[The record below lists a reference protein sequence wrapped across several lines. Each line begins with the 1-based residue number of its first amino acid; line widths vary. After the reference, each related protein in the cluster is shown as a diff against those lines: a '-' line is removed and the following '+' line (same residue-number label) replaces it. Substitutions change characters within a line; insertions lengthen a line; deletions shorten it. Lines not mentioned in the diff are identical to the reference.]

1 MGGTGSLRH
10 KPELGKVASQD
21 QEFLNL
27 TRPDSKLLTW
37 YFLQSLPTFLTG
49 FPFLY
54 FRYRTLQYRFDDK
67 GIHMRWGILFRREIN
82 LTYARIQDIQ
92 VRSNF
97 IQRWLGLANVE
108 VQTASGSAAAEMT
121 LEGILNPDGLRDF
134 LYRQSKGEDQEDSAE
149 APTVESNDST
159 AEVTDLLQQM
169 AADLK
174 AIREGLQNNA

>member
-1 MGGTGSLRH
+1 MT
-10 KPELGKVASQD
+10 KD

-37 YFLQSLPTFLTG
+37 YFIQSIATFGIG
-49 FPFLY
+49 FPYLY
-54 FRYRTLQYRFDDK
+54 FRYRTLEYKFDDK

-97 IQRWLGLANVE
+97 VQRWLGLANVE
-108 VQTASGSAAAEMT
+108 VQTASGSAGAEMT

-134 LYRQSKGEDQEDSAE
+134 LYRQSKGEDQQESESDLSED
-149 APTVESNDST
+149 PTS
-159 AEVTDLLQQM
+159 EVTELLAQM
-169 AADLK
+169 AGDLK
-174 AIREGLQNNA
+174 SIRESLQKNA